1 MAPCSPAPRVTL
13 LPHGGRWGHGRT
25 SLGRH
30 RRAWSR
36 RRSGCRS
43 LLGATPVH
51 LQLSVRSVENPPA
64 PTCASSGPNRR
75 RDEPGPSRC
84 VRLAGQG
91 RAGQGRAA
99 PQRQGAAVGAGEA
112 PPARTQT
119 VATAPSP
126 SPAAAALAVVAGS
139 DVTAE
144 GRAGSGSGRWVARWQ
159 VQSAPAV
166 VRQAPWV
173 GGLPRGG
180 GERRPGGA
188 RRLAQVSVR
197 ISPGSR
203 VTSP

>member
-25 SLGRH
+25 SLGQH

-51 LQLSVRSVENPPA
+51 LQLSVRSVEKPPA

-91 RAGQGRAA
+91 RAG
-99 PQRQGAAVGAGEA
+99 
-112 PPARTQT
+112 
-119 VATAPSP
+119 PS
-126 SPAAAALAVVAGS
+126 SPAAAG
-139 DVTAE
+139 
-144 GRAGSGSGRWVARWQ
+144 
-159 VQSAPAV
+159 
-166 VRQAPWV
+166 
-173 GGLPRGG
+173 RGG
-180 GERRPGGA
+180 GSRGGPSGAHTDRRHRPVSRPSSCGA
-188 RRLAQVSVR
+188 HCCCWK
-197 ISPGSR
+197 
-203 VTSP
+203 